1 MRSEQVLRETNQ
13 KIEDMKAIVL
23 FTSLLFATSYT
34 ALAGNGETLLDRIM
48 HRKIS
53 YPEALRAKGIE
64 TTVNVKVRVVAEN
77 QLEIVEITSDSEEM
91 KAAVEKQVKQ
101 IKLSVPQNLI
111 GNTFNYTF
119 KFQVQK

>member
-1 MRSEQVLRETNQ
+1 
-13 KIEDMKAIVL
+13 MKAIIL

-64 TTVNVKVRVVAEN
+64 TTVHVKLRVLSEN
-77 QLEIVEITSDSEEM
+77 QIEIVEITSDSNEM
-91 KAAVEKQVKQ
+91 KEAVEKQVKQ
-101 IKLSVPQNLI
+101 IKFNVPQNLV